1 MLQIHQHFCDCMG
14 QFDDDSDDI
23 VLGPKKRDCTNV
35 GDDGDVGDV
44 DGQKDPE
51 DKMTRGEV
59 EGGAGQRQ
67 RHRLTAISQSDF

>member
-23 VLGPKKRDCTNV
+23 VLGPKKRDCSN
-35 GDDGDVGDV
+35 VGDV
-44 DGQKDPE
+44 DGQKESE

>member
-44 DGQKDPE
+44 DGQKEPE

-59 EGGAGQRQ
+59 EGGAGQR
-67 RHRLTAISQSDF
+67 HRLTAISQSDF

>member
-23 VLGPKKRDCTNV
+23 VLGPKKRDCSN
-35 GDDGDVGDV
+35 VGDV
-44 DGQKDPE
+44 DGQKESE

-59 EGGAGQRQ
+59 EGGAGQR
-67 RHRLTAISQSDF
+67 HRLTAISQSDF

>member
-23 VLGPKKRDCTNV
+23 VLGPKKRDCNNV
-35 GDDGDVGDV
+35 GDGDVGDV
-44 DGQKDPE
+44 DGQKEPE

-59 EGGAGQRQ
+59 EGGAGQR
-67 RHRLTAISQSDF
+67 HRLTAISQSDF

>member
-23 VLGPKKRDCTNV
+23 VLGPKKSDCNNV

-44 DGQKDPE
+44 DGQKEPE

-59 EGGAGQRQ
+59 EGGAGQR
-67 RHRLTAISQSDF
+67 HRLTAISQSDF